1 MATNELSVIEI
12 KLAEPQ
18 IDFLEKKAKELG
30 LSKEELIKRYI
41 SEAINEE
48 NGKTQTL
55 QEKRLAHIQSV
66 KGKYASVLS
75 SSEDFAKRKQ
85 EEIQMER

>member
-1 MATNELSVIEI
+1 MSTNELSVIEI
-12 KLAEPQ
+12 RLAEPQ

-48 NGKTQTL
+48 SGKTQTL
-55 QEKRLAHIQSV
+55 REKPPQSV

>member
-1 MATNELSVIEI
+1 MPTNELSVIEI

-41 SEAINEE
+41 AEAINEE
-48 NGKTQTL
+48 LGKSQTL
-55 QEKRLAHIQSV
+55 QEKRLADIQSV
-66 KGKYASVLS
+66 KGKYASVLTS
-75 SSEDFAKRKQ
+75 SDDYAKRKQ
-85 EEIQMER
+85 EEIRLER